1 MATVRVPNFEW
12 SGFYHGEILEDLIQW
27 VRDQE
32 LQLDESPEEPF
43 IQLLEAFSTSAHL
56 NNVLLDL
63 VANEMYL
70 PTARLRDSVAALL
83 ALIDYH
89 LAQATPATAMLVHR
103 VTQVLTSAVVLM
115 PAHSVFATRATATE
129 TPIEFET
136 GDALSTTR
144 TDQVDACFAYDAS
157 ANIYTDHTADANN
170 PLTQFTPG
178 WGGAGSPGDI
188 LYVGHQTIAWNRV
201 RVNLFASAVGISG
214 IWEFFDGDW
223 DDSQPDLVT
232 NIGTGLRLDLNGFL
246 GTATR
251 VGTIV
256 RVRCNQTG
264 VYQDVSV
271 QYGAPGPAGTNWIA
285 TTGFLGQT
293 VPSTQVRDYTVGRA
307 WDEMEGTTDASA
319 SFTAAPGNRDVD
331 YTLPKNDRKWW
342 TKTTINGVEAYWVRF
357 RLIAVTGPVTDPSIT
372 QLRIHDRQQFVFTDV
387 TQGRTREDAP
397 LASSTGLPDQEYE
410 LNRFPVIDDDN
421 LRVYVTEGAIESEWT
436 RVDTFLTS
444 NSVDKHFTV
453 VFDSDSRATIVFGD
467 GTNGKIPMA
476 GVGNIRA
483 TYRTMEDQD
492 GNVGTNTVV
501 VNRGGVAYIAET
513 TNPRK
518 GSGWSAREGDT
529 EQELE
534 RAKIV
539 GPASLRTFGKAT
551 AAPDVV
557 TLVEA
562 YKTSEGSKM
571 FSRCLAIEGG
581 FGPKTVEAVVVKL
594 GGGLATVDELDDL
607 ELYFNGDTARKVRG
621 IIVMNQQV
629 VARNYSPRTINIVAD
644 VYGGNLTSAVAAVT
658 ALLNP
663 EARAKNADGT
673 ESTEWEWEFGETVPV
688 ARIITALMESEPRP
702 RNVVVTTPAADVV
715 LLTRELPIV
724 GTVTLNIIP

>member
-12 SGFYHGEILEDLIQW
+12 SGFYHGEILEDLIQYI
-27 VRDQE
+27 RDQD

-43 IQLLEAFSTSAHL
+43 MQLLEAFATSAHL

-63 VANEMYL
+63 TANEMFL
-70 PTARLRDSVAALL
+70 PTARLRDSVAGLL
-83 ALIDYH
+83 ALIDYR
-89 LAQATPATAMLVHR
+89 LSQATPATALLVHR
-103 VTQVLTSAVVLM
+103 ITQVLTSATVLM
-115 PAHSVFATRATATE
+115 PLNSVFATRATATE
-129 TPIEFET
+129 PPIEYET
-136 GDALSTTR
+136 GSAISTTR
-144 TDQVDACFAYDAS
+144 TDQVDACFALDAS
-157 ANIYTDHTADANN
+157 TNVWTDHTADANN

-178 WGGAGSPGDI
+178 WGGAASPGDL
-188 LYVGHQTIAWNRV
+188 LYIGHQTVAWNRL
-201 RVNLFASAVGISG
+201 RVNLFASAVGITG
-214 IWEFFDGDW
+214 IWEFYDGDW
-223 DDSQPDLVT
+223 NDSQPDTVS
-232 NIGTGLRLDLNGFL
+232 NVGTGLEFTLNGFL
-246 GTATR
+246 GSASR
-251 VGTIV
+251 VGTVI

-264 VYQDVSV
+264 VYQDVPV
-271 QYGAPGPAGTNWIA
+271 QYGAPGPAGTNWID

-293 VPSTQVRDYTVGRA
+293 VPSLQVRDYTVGRD
-307 WDEMEGTTDASA
+307 WDEMEGTVDASA

-331 YTLPKNDRKWW
+331 YTLPKNDVKWW
-342 TKTTINGVEAYWVRF
+342 SKTTINGVEAYWIRF
-357 RLIAVTGPVTDPSIT
+357 RVLSVTGPVTDPSIT
-372 QLRIHDRQQFVFTDV
+372 QLRIHDNQQFLFTDV
-387 TQGRTREDAP
+387 TQGRSREDAP

-410 LNRFPVIDDDN
+410 LNRFPVVDDDY

-467 GTNGKIPMA
+467 GVNGKIPMA

-483 TYRTMEDQD
+483 TYRTMEEQD
-492 GNVGTNTVV
+492 GNVGVNTIV
-501 VNRGGVAYIAET
+501 VNRGGVAFIADT
-513 TNPRK
+513 SNPRK
-518 GSGWSAREGDT
+518 ASGWSAREGST

-534 RAKIV
+534 RAKII

-551 AAPDVV
+551 AAADVV

-562 YKTSEGSKM
+562 YTTDEGSKM

-607 ELYFNGDTARKVRG
+607 ELYFNGDVARKVRG

-629 VARNYSPRTINIVAD
+629 VAQNYSPRVINIVAD

-663 EARAKNADGT
+663 EAKQRNSDGT

-688 ARIITALMESEPRP
+688 ARIVTALMESEPRP
-702 RNVVVTTPAADVV
+702 RNVVVTTPAADVS
-715 LLTRELPIV
+715 LLTRELPVI
-724 GTVTLNIIP
+724 GTVTLNMIP